1 MWVMPGYTTCI
12 SRLNLIGLLPPLQLC
27 TCYLWLLFPEVLASY
42 TSKTIVNL
50 SVHRQTYRNKQSIH
64 ISSPLYTSVGGCCWS
79 HGQKAYVKVV
89 ICFVGAAS
97 QSCHLEKLGLRKYI
111 HITCP
116 HYVWHQNHFKLYS
129 MPVHSTMTPSALR
142 ASVTT
147 LSWVI

>member
-1 MWVMPGYTTCI
+1 MYANVRYARIYNMYFKVEPHRATA
-12 SRLNLIGLLPPLQLC
+12 PPLQLC
-27 TCYLWLLFPEVLASY
+27 TCFLWLLFPEVLASY

-64 ISSPLYTSVGGCCWS
+64 ISSPLYTLVGGCCWS
-79 HGQKAYVKVV
+79 HGQKDYVKVV

-116 HYVWHQNHFKLYS
+116 HYVWHQNHFKLYTVCQS
-129 MPVHSTMTPSALR
+129 IAPWLLQHFVHQ
-142 ASVTT
+142 
-147 LSWVI
+147 